1 MAFYTDY
8 MSSIVKGFSAT
19 GKFYYQDKIQKG
31 CAGILDN
38 NRKFK
43 KDFLSWLYFAKE
55 KKSMSSF
62 YLGKKPNLMFCF
74 AYSFCNYQVQIN

>member
-1 MAFYTDY
+1 MEFYTDY

-19 GKFYYQDKIQKG
+19 GKFYYQDKIQKR

-55 KKSMSSF
+55 KKACLAF
-62 YLGKKPNLMFCF
+62 TWGKNPTLCF
-74 AYSFCNYQVQIN
+74 VLLTLFVITRYK